1 MTVVAW
7 VTVTLVWTLAPATAA
22 AASRATPT
30 GPRLDRAIE
39 AIPVTGR
46 VFVTVPGGARAR
58 LRGALAIPVGSI
70 VDTRRGDV
78 RVINATNG
86 RGGRQTAQFSG
97 GQFQALQ
104 PAGDGGTLEVQ
115 LVGGDFAACKR
126 SSAARAG
133 GGQVI
138 RHLNTKGGYETR
150 AFGRNGSARG
160 GRPRSGRAVVAA
172 SGAVAWD
179 TVDRCDGTVIVDH
192 FGEVDTSAQSVPV
205 AITLTPDETVAYYCG
220 AAAGVSRAYC
230 EIVRGVVGT
239 QPGTDAAPTVDRFV
253 ATLVTKRP
261 AATQYDLTIDDPEGY
276 STNTTYPL
284 GPAGTGGFRRSDV
297 FCVPNR
303 GVGIYQI
310 GWRLDGIPLTV
321 IDFTAPVAV
330 ATTGPCTS
338 SPLGR
343 DVPSDLTQS
352 VASAQG
358 HFVVHYTTDPVDKD
372 DDSTAQAA
380 AVVAQTAESALAYE
394 TTTLGMPQPLTAPLD
409 IYIES
414 QTSHVA
420 STYLAPPTG
429 QVTLP
434 ADGQPT
440 AAYIVLPPAEVANTY
455 VIAYTLFGAL
465 RDAIGRIIGIESG
478 AFTDS
483 TDAWAANNF
492 TQSSTYTPVLS
503 QSLDCALTCTEPDGG
518 WRFYQHLAE
527 QYGSSIVEQL
537 FAQDA
542 ADDRAQAGSHF
553 VQALGEVLAVHGT
566 TLATQLASYA
576 LEDLTVGWQAPWVGG
591 KYLAHT
597 PDGITDTVPAA
608 GGTLEELS
616 PVVNHLALR
625 YVWLSIGAR
634 RPCVTDVL
642 TLDVQ
647 VPAGGAVSGAS
658 VVTGGAYQIAG
669 ATPLP
674 SGAQQIQ
681 ATFGSCSS
689 TAVRLPL
696 VNATAATDGLPF
708 TVTGTLVRGAA
719 PAPAIRRATG

>member
-1 MTVVAW
+1 
-7 VTVTLVWTLAPATAA
+7 
-22 AASRATPT
+22 
-30 GPRLDRAIE
+30 
-39 AIPVTGR
+39 
-46 VFVTVPGGARAR
+46 
-58 LRGALAIPVGSI
+58 
-70 VDTRRGDV
+70 
-78 RVINATNG
+78 
-86 RGGRQTAQFSG
+86 
-97 GQFQALQ
+97 
-104 PAGDGGTLEVQ
+104 
-115 LVGGDFAACKR
+115 
-126 SSAARAG
+126 
-133 GGQVI
+133 
-138 RHLNTKGGYETR
+138 
-150 AFGRNGSARG
+150 
-160 GRPRSGRAVVAA
+160 
-172 SGAVAWD
+172 
-179 TVDRCDGTVIVDH
+179 
-192 FGEVDTSAQSVPV
+192 
-205 AITLTPDETVAYYCG
+205 
-220 AAAGVSRAYC
+220 
-230 EIVRGVVGT
+230 
-239 QPGTDAAPTVDRFV
+239 
-253 ATLVTKRP
+253 
-261 AATQYDLTIDDPEGY
+261 
-276 STNTTYPL
+276 
-284 GPAGTGGFRRSDV
+284 
-297 FCVPNR
+297 
-303 GVGIYQI
+303 
-310 GWRLDGIPLTV
+310 
-321 IDFTAPVAV
+321 
-330 ATTGPCTS
+330 
-338 SPLGR
+338 
-343 DVPSDLTQS
+343 
-352 VASAQG
+352 
-358 HFVVHYTTDPVDKD
+358 
-372 DDSTAQAA
+372 
-380 AVVAQTAESALAYE
+380 
-394 TTTLGMPQPLTAPLD
+394 MPQPLTAPLD